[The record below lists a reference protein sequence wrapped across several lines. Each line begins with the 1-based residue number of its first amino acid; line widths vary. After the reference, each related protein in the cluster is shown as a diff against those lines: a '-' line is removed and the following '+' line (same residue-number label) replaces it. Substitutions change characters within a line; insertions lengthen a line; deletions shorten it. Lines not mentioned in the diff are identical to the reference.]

1 MVEQIAQ
8 FIIKGEIMLYV
19 IAALAVAFVCI
30 WYAGKLHGMSVM
42 ADQIEDRADEDANP
56 DANE

>member
-1 MVEQIAQ
+1 MVEQITQ
-8 FIIKGEIMLYV
+8 SIIKGEIMLYV
-19 IAALAVAFVCI
+19 IAALAVAFVCV